1 MADRRVKPMSDL
13 VRSEATDRIVTI
25 TLNRPEVRNAL
36 SAELCRQLRAA
47 TQSADADESVDVIVL
62 TGADPA
68 FCAGLDLRE
77 YQALGR
83 APDGV
88 SETILSIGEL
98 STPVIGAINGVTTT
112 GGLEL
117 ALGCDFLIA
126 SERALFA
133 DTHTR
138 VGVLPG
144 GGLSVRLPQAVGL
157 RTAKEMSFTGR
168 FIGAADALRL
178 GLVNHVVPHADLLAT
193 AYRIAAEVVAN
204 QAPFVVAMKAIYQH
218 GSRLSFGEALDYE
231 LTEAAERRQRGRIS
245 VSAAAV
251 IGHGRQQIRTGPTNE

>member
-1 MADRRVKPMSDL
+1 MSEL
-13 VRSEATDRIVTI
+13 VRFEVSDRIATI

-36 SAELCRQLRAA
+36 NAELCRRLRAA
-47 TQSADADESVDVIVL
+47 TESADSDESVDVIVL

-98 STPVIGAINGVTTT
+98 RTPVIGAINGVTTT

-126 SERALFA
+126 SERAFFA
-133 DTHTR
+133 DTHAR

-157 RTAKEMSFTGR
+157 RAAKEMSFTGR
-168 FIGAADALRL
+168 FVDAAEALRL
-178 GLVNHVVPHADLLAT
+178 GLVNRVVPHQDLL
-193 AYRIAAEVVAN
+193 RE
-204 QAPFVVAMKAIYQH
+204 QLQK
-218 GSRLSFGEALDYE
+218 GRLDD
-231 LTEAAERRQRGRIS
+231 
-245 VSAAAV
+245 
-251 IGHGRQQIRTGPTNE
+251 

>member
-1 MADRRVKPMSDL
+1 MPDL
-13 VRSEATDRIVTI
+13 VQSQIGDRIATI
-25 TLNRPEVRNAL
+25 TLNRPEARNAL

-47 TQSADADESVDVIVL
+47 TEAADTDESVDVIVL

-88 SETILSIGEL
+88 SAAILSIAEL
-98 STPVIGAINGVTTT
+98 STPVIGAINGATAT

-126 SERALFA
+126 SERAVFV
-133 DTHTR
+133 DTHAR

-144 GGLSVRLPQAVGL
+144 GGLSVRLPQAIGL
-157 RTAKEMSFTGR
+157 RAAMEMSFTGR
-168 FIGAADALRL
+168 FVGAPEALRL
-178 GLVNHVVPHADLLAT
+178 GLVNHVVAHEDLLTVAH
-193 AYRIAAEVVAN
+193 RMAAEVAAN
-204 QAPFVVAMKAIYQH
+204 QSPFVVAIKQLYRH
-218 GSRLSFGEALDYE
+218 GSQLSFGAALEHE
-231 LTEAAERRQRGRIS
+231 LAEAATRRQRG
-245 VSAAAV
+245 
-251 IGHGRQQIRTGPTNE
+251 N